1 MMNVWIVYE
10 SRLGN
15 TARLAAAMAQA
26 MAQSDRVQLLA
37 ASQAGV
43 PSGVQLLLV
52 GIPGHRSSRP
62 DRVLAWLRQL
72 PAGALKGVWISVFEI
87 RFSRP
92 RWFEFSMGW
101 KISRMLLHHGA
112 KHASSPECFFLSGH
126 EGPMAEG
133 EVQRACTWA
142 TQMLH
147 TLGPVH
153 RQPKS

>member
-1 MMNVWIVYE
+1 MNVWIVYE

-26 MAQSDRVQLLA
+26 MAQSDRVQLVA

-52 GIPGHRSSRP
+52 GIPGHRNSRP
-62 DRVLAWLRQL
+62 DRVLAWLRQI

-87 RFSRP
+87 RFTRP
-92 RWFEFSMGW
+92 RWYEFSMAW
-101 KISRMLLHHGA
+101 KISRVLLHLGA
-112 KHASSPECFFLSGH
+112 KHARSPESFLLSGR

-133 EVQRACTWA
+133 EVQRACAWA
-142 TQMLH
+142 TQLLH
-147 TLGPVH
+147 NLRPVH
-153 RQPKS
+153 GQAKK